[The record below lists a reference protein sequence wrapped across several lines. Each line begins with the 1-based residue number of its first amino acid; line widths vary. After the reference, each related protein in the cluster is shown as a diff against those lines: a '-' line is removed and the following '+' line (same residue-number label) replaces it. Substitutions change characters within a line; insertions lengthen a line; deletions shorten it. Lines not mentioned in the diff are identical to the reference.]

1 MRRASVR
8 VKLAAGSLLALWVL
22 GAAPAAAAEPK
33 VVVTIKPLH
42 ALVAQVMAGVG
53 SPVLLVKGLASPH
66 TYALRPSEARALNA
80 ADLFVRMSE
89 TVEPFTAKVVQ
100 SLPDTVQVLTL
111 QEAPRVKLLSRRTHA
126 TFERHTHAD
135 GAEDNHGRAHDRG
148 SGRAR
153 SHPASHSPGATDA
166 VDGHAWLDPDNAV
179 AMVER
184 IEQVL
189 SAKDPAHAPLYKAN
203 ATALR
208 SKLEAL
214 AAELGRDLAPIA
226 SRPYI
231 VFHDATQYLERR
243 YGLNVV
249 GSISISPEVP
259 ASGKRLTELRRRIVE
274 LGAVCVFAEPQFD
287 TRLVAN
293 LIEGTAARSGTLDP
307 EGGRLEPGPD
317 LYFTLMRQLAG
328 DLKGCLAPP
337 A

>member
-1 MRRASVR
+1 MRRVNVR
-8 VKLAAGSLLALWVL
+8 VRLAAGSVLAVWALW
-22 GAAPAAAAEPK
+22 AAPAAAAEPK

-66 TYALRPSEARALNA
+66 TYALRPSEARALND

-89 TVEPFTAKVVQ
+89 TVEPFTTRIVR
-100 SLPDTVQVLTL
+100 SLPDTVQVVTL
-111 QEAPRVKLLSRRTHA
+111 QEAPRMKLLSRRMHA
-126 TFERHTHAD
+126 TFERDTHAD
-135 GAEDNHGRAHDRG
+135 GD
-148 SGRAR
+148 SGEH
-153 SHPASHSPGATDA
+153 SHAPSATDA

-179 AMVER
+179 VMVDR
-184 IEQVL
+184 IEQAL
-189 SAKDPAHAPLYKAN
+189 SAKDPANATLYQAN
-203 ATALR
+203 ATALKH
-208 SKLEAL
+208 KLVAL
-214 AAELGRDLAPIA
+214 AAELGRDLEPIA

-231 VFHDATQYLERR
+231 VFHDATQYLESR

-259 ASGKRLTELRRRIVE
+259 ASGKRLTELRRKIDE

-287 TRLVAN
+287 TRLVEN
-293 LIEGTAARSGTLDP
+293 LIEGTSARSATLDP

-317 LYFTLMRQLAG
+317 LYFTLMRRLAD